1 MFINRTTSVRVMA
14 KAGSTFFL
22 RAKLEMPA
30 DGAFTEQ
37 EIPLGAFLNPLADQA
52 LVIHN
57 IEVQIADASA
67 PDTPPFI
74 EDGILNFGW
83 NLATSAAQTGTIWNA
98 TFLDDN
104 SIVASGRYS
113 VAANLTGG
121 SSFYESQVRDMMP
134 QTWTAGYTVASE
146 ALYLSGH
153 ASATSAGGA
162 YNLSVV
168 MECSQIKLGKNE
180 AINLALSQTN

>member
-1 MFINRTTSVRVMA
+1 MA

-22 RAKLEMPA
+22 RARLSMPT

-57 IEVQIADASA
+57 IEVQIC
-67 PDTPPFI
+67 DTDQPEKGPFKT
-74 EDGILNFGW
+74 GSVFNLGW
-83 NLATSAAQTGTIWNA
+83 NLTTSQVGTQALWDGLY
-98 TFLDDN
+98 LDSN

-113 VAANLTGG
+113 VMVGAADE
-121 SSFYESQVRDMMP
+121 FFESDTKDMMP
-134 QTWTAGYTVASE
+134 QSWTAGYTVASE

-153 ASATSAGGA
+153 ADETATGGT
-162 YNLSVV
+162 YEVSIV
-168 MECSQIKLGKNE
+168 MECSQIKLGKSE
-180 AINLALSQTN
+180 AVNLALSQTN

>member
-1 MFINRTTSVRVMA
+1 MA

-22 RAKLEMPA
+22 RAKLEMPS

-57 IEVQIADASA
+57 IEVQIADATK
-67 PDTPPFI
+67 PETPPFK
-74 EDGILNFGW
+74 EDGLLNIGW
-83 NLATSAAQTGTIWNA
+83 NLTTSAVGSVGVWDT
-98 TFLDDN
+98 TFLDSN
-104 SIVASGRYS
+104 AVVASGRYS
-113 VAANLTGG
+113 VSANLTGG
-121 SSFYESQVRDMMP
+121 SDFFESDTRDMMP

-153 ASATSAGGA
+153 ADGTSADGA
-162 YNLSVV
+162 YNISIV
-168 MECSQIKLGKNE
+168 MECSQIKLGKSE